1 MGVSA
6 VPPLT
11 IGVAMMSAV
20 GLVWMLASR
29 SLKRPTNYWDSL
41 AVFRLKNNKGM
52 EVQISSVGAAIM
64 KLSVPDKRGQVADV
78 VLGYDDAS
86 TYAIGEPVTYFGVV
100 VGRCAN
106 RIAGAKFTLLGKE
119 YKLLANN
126 GPNALHGG
134 SLGLHKRVWE
144 GHRFSTDTSVGVA
157 LSYDSPEGE
166 EGYPGH
172 VRFTVTYTLAS
183 DRNELTCLITATTDT
198 DTPIN
203 VAQHSYFNLNG
214 HASGSILG
222 HTLHMPGA
230 DHMTPVGSDMIPT
243 GRIAPVEG
251 TPFDFRQPRAFAERI
266 DQVPGGYDHNYVL
279 NNMGPQARFIV
290 RKGIASSLPKLAAT
304 VRDPQSGRA
313 MDVSTTAPGV
323 QLYTGNFLGGEVIGK
338 GGASYQKHDGFCL
351 ETQALPNSVN
361 EPTFPSVIITPA
373 DKYRHETVYRFYNT

>member
-134 SLGLHKRVWE
+134 ALGLHKRVWE
-144 GHRFSTDTSVGVA
+144 GQT
-157 LSYDSPEGE
+157 
-166 EGYPGH
+166 GYPGH

-203 VAQHSYFNLNG
+203 IAQHSYSCL
-214 HASGSILG
+214 
-222 HTLHMPGA
+222 
-230 DHMTPVGSDMIPT
+230 
-243 GRIAPVEG
+243 
-251 TPFDFRQPRAFAERI
+251 
-266 DQVPGGYDHNYVL
+266 VPGGYDHNYVL
-279 NNMGPQARFIV
+279 NNMGSQARFIV

-313 MDVSTTAPGV
+313 MDVSTTAAGV